1 MGGIGGGF
9 GFGRPAGSGMG
20 SSSLDAPPPSPVN
33 PTFSDLQNPG
43 MAQNGGAGMGAPAR
57 KLPPDVLM
65 GILKSG
71 ESVSG
76 ILDDIAQMVP
86 DIAPEVAGAK
96 DLLQRG
102 LAKLVA
108 AGGAPSS
115 ISAPGREFPGSAPFP
130 AQNGNPA

>member
-1 MGGIGGGF
+1 MAAYP
-9 GFGRPAGSGMG
+9 FGRTAGSGMG
-20 SSSLDAPPPSPVN
+20 SSSLDAPPPNPVN

-43 MAQNGGAGMGAPAR
+43 MASGAGLGNSAPAR
-57 KLPPDVLM
+57 KLPPEALM

-71 ESVSG
+71 EAISG
-76 ILDDIAQMVP
+76 MLDDIAQMVP

-108 AGGAPSS
+108 AGGAPAT

-130 AQNGNPA
+130 SQNGNPA